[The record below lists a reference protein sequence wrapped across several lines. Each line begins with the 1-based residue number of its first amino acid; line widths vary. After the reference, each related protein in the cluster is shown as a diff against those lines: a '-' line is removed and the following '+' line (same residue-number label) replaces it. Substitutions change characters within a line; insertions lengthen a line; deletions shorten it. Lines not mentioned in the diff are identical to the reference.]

1 MRPRIL
7 QIIIVVV
14 AVCAASFA
22 QAAHYSASVTLN
34 GAAEVPPAAT
44 PATGSAGVSIDTNAN
59 TLTFHL
65 TYSGLTTAET
75 AAHIHGFAPP
85 GMNAPVIFPLP
96 AGTTKDGT
104 WNYTEPQEANI
115 LAGLTYM
122 NVHSTMFPGGEI
134 RGWIQPVLV
143 TDTPAST
150 SWSLFALAASLL
162 AGAAFAVRRARA

>member
-7 QIIIVVV
+7 QIIVVVV
-14 AVCAASFA
+14 ALCAASFA

-34 GAAEVPPAAT
+34 GASEVPSNAST
-44 PATGSAGVSIDTNAN
+44 ATGSGGVSIDTNTNA
-59 TLTFHL
+59 LTFHI
-65 TYSGLTTAET
+65 TYSGFATSET

-85 GMNAPVIFPLP
+85 GMNASVLFPLP
-96 AGTTKDGT
+96 AGLTKDGV

-122 NVHSTMFPGGEI
+122 NIHSTAFPGGEI
-134 RGWIQPVLV
+134 RGWINPVLV

-150 SWSLFALAASLL
+150 PWSLFALAASLL